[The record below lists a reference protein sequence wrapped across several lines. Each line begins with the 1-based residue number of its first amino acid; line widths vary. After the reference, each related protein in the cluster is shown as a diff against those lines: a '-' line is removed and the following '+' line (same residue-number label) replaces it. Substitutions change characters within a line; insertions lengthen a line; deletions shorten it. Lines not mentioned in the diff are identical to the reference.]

1 MIRPAYRW
9 FPRAAVAMGV
19 VLLAS
24 SCSRRS
30 ATPEAAAAKPAPPT
44 VTAVA
49 ATVQDV
55 PEEIHAIGTV
65 EAHQTVSLKS
75 RVPGQ
80 LAAAS
85 FREGDEIQRGTVV
98 LRIDPRPYE
107 AALEQAQSI
116 LSRDQALLIKA
127 EADMARAEELKGD
140 GSISQATYDLR
151 WSDVASRKATVAA
164 DQSAARAARLELD
177 YCSIAAPITGRIGAL
192 LVDVGNVVK
201 ENDTVLATIR
211 QVRPIDV
218 TFSVPAQRL
227 ARIRERFAAGRLAV
241 GVKVSDPG
249 VPAAQ
254 GTLTLIDNTV
264 DANTGTIQ
272 LRAEVANEDERLWPG
287 QFAEAVLTLGTR
299 AGVVVV
305 PSRAVQEAQQ
315 GSYVFV
321 VKADQTVEQRFVTL
335 GDRYQDVVVV
345 EQGVGTGEV
354 VVTSG
359 SLRLVAGMAVQVVA
373 PQFDAARGGASGGEA
388 RS

>member
-1 MIRPAYRW
+1 MIRPSSRSLPGALV
-9 FPRAAVAMGV
+9 AIAVA
-19 VLLAS
+19 LLAA
-24 SCSRRS
+24 SCSKKS
-30 ATPEAAAAKPAPPT
+30 ATPDAATAKPAPPT

-49 ATVQDV
+49 AAVQDV

-65 EAHQTVSLKS
+65 EAHQTVSVKS

-80 LAAAS
+80 LASAS
-85 FREGDEIQRGTVV
+85 FREGDEIQQGTVI
-98 LRIDPRPYE
+98 LRIDPRPFE

-116 LSRDQALLIKA
+116 LSRDQALLVKA

-140 GSISQATYDLR
+140 GSISQATYDQR

-164 DQSAARAARLELD
+164 DQSAVRAAKLELD

-218 TFSVPAQRL
+218 TFSVPAQKL
-227 ARIRERFAAGRLAV
+227 ARIRERFAAGALDV

-254 GTLTLIDNTV
+254 GKLTLIDNTV
-264 DANTGTIQ
+264 DASTGTIQ
-272 LRAEVANEDERLWPG
+272 LRAELANQDERLWPG

-299 AGVVVV
+299 TGAVVV
-305 PSRAVQEAQQ
+305 PSQAVQEAQQ

-321 VKADQTVEQRFVTL
+321 VKGDQTVEQRFVTI
-335 GDRYQDVVVV
+335 GDRYQDVVVI
-345 EQGVGTGEV
+345 EKGVTAGETI
-354 VVTSG
+354 VTSG
-359 SLRLVAGMAVQVVA
+359 SLRLVAGMTVQVAA
-373 PQFDAARGGASGGEA
+373 PQAAEA
-388 RS
+388 KS